1 MYTAYK
7 LNKQGDNIQPWRTPC
22 PIWNQFVVPCPVL
35 TVASWPAYRFLK
47 RQIRWS
53 GIPMSFRIFQF
64 IVIHTVK
71 CFGIVNKA
79 EIDVFLELSC
89 FFDDSSDIDNLIF
102 GSSDFSKT
110 SLNIWKFTV
119 HCEHI
124 AEVPMFTSCK
134 KFFVKTFCWFVK
146 KFLLMYS
153 VSLDGCGDR
162 KCSSLKFFLC
172 CSVGK
177 VWLWSKPRI
186 LDFESQPLYLLVV
199 WPEVISVI
207 SLSIS
212 FFHFC
217 KGRILPLF
225 IAERN
230 MILYSKCLVENQYY
244 LFVCFS
250 ILWAFIYQNPQK
262 LLGK

>member
-1 MYTAYK
+1 MFFWNSLAFLMIHQILT
-7 LNKQGDNIQPWRTPC
+7 
-22 PIWNQFVVPCPVL
+22 IWSLVPL
-35 TVASWPAYRFLK
+35 TFLK
-47 RQIRWS
+47 PAWTS
-53 GIPMSFRIFQF
+53 
-64 IVIHTVK
+64 
-71 CFGIVNKA
+71 
-79 EIDVFLELSC
+79 
-89 FFDDSSDIDNLIF
+89 
-102 GSSDFSKT
+102 GSSR
-110 SLNIWKFTV
+110 FTV
-119 HCEHI
+119 NILLKCLCLHH
-124 AEVPMFTSCK
+124 VKNSLLRL
-134 KFFVKTFCWFVK
+134 FVDLLRNFCWCILFPWMDVGTESVPLWS
-146 KFLLMYS
+146 LL
-153 VSLDGCGDR
+153 
-162 KCSSLKFFLC
+162 LC